1 MTKRPRDKVV
11 VDTGVLISAFVFG
24 GVPENAI
31 KKAFATAE
39 IWVSPQLLK
48 EYRETPFALKTDGKI
63 TNVQLKALLSGIAS
77 FVVRAGVIIPETKL
91 SLCRDEG
98 DNMVLECC
106 LAAKADFLISGDN
119 DLLELEEDT
128 LKTAIAKLRILSP
141 RAFLKR
147 HK

>member
-1 MTKRPRDKVV
+1 M
-11 VDTGVLISAFVFG
+11 
-24 GVPENAI
+24 
-31 KKAFATAE
+31 
-39 IWVSPQLLK
+39 
-48 EYRETPFALKTDGKI
+48 
-63 TNVQLKALLSGIAS
+63 KALLSGIAS

-119 DLLELEEDT
+119 DLLELEGDT